1 MELAG
6 TGIADLDLVLG
17 GGLPIGSLIF
27 IAGGSGT
34 GKTILAQQIAFANAT
49 AERKALYYTLVSE
62 PHSKLVRHLEQ
73 FAFFDPAGL
82 GKRVDFIH
90 LPAVLSGRDGDAT
103 SQAQGDALDEL
114 VGEVVRASLEEER
127 SVIVIDGIKALRD
140 FAHVDGFG
148 FRGVSYD
155 LASKVAHSKAILLFV
170 GEYTA
175 EEVAYAPEFAVAD
188 GILYLADETFGRF
201 DQRWLRILKLR
212 GADYLMGR
220 HSFRIGGS
228 GIEVFPRFESIAP
241 KRELW
246 TGERVPLGIAEL
258 DEKIGGG
265 LPRGSATLIAGPS
278 GAGKSVLGLHF
289 IANGIARGEHCLY
302 LSFQQTEDQLIA
314 HGETFGW
321 PFEAAVRSGLLRI
334 RHLEPVEI
342 SLDAVGAELRSATLG
357 ESRVHRVVVDS
368 LAELEPAARGTARF
382 PDYLTALT
390 GLFASIGATT
400 LLTSETA
407 AFFGPAFE
415 LPQGLAFVADNV
427 ILLRYAELD
436 AEVRRVLAFIKLR
449 GGNHSKDLLEV
460 EITGKGMTVVGRF
473 SGLTGVLGGNPTVTP
488 PANPQPPAAD
498 Q

>member
-17 GGLPIGSLIF
+17 GGLPLGSLIF
-27 IAGGSGT
+27 VAGGSGT
-34 GKTILAQQIAFANAT
+34 GKTILAQQISFANAT

-73 FAFFDPAGL
+73 FAFFDPGGL
-82 GKRVDFIH
+82 GERVDFIH
-90 LPAVLSGRDGDAT
+90 LPAVLDVGTDAKPQKKGT
-103 SQAQGDALDEL
+103 ALATL
-114 VGEVVRASLEEER
+114 VDEVVRASTEAER

-140 FAHVDGFG
+140 FAQVDGFG
-148 FRGVSYD
+148 FRGISYD
-155 LASKVAHSKAILLFV
+155 LASKVAHSNAILLFV

-201 DQRWLRILKLR
+201 DQRWLRILKMR
-212 GADYLMGR
+212 GADYLMGQ
-220 HSFRIGGS
+220 HSFRIGAS

-241 KRELW
+241 PREMH
-246 TGERVPLGIAEL
+246 TGERVPTGV
-258 DEKIGGG
+258 DEIDDKIGGG
-265 LPRGSATLIAGPS
+265 LPRGSSTLIAGPS

-289 IANGIARGEHCLY
+289 VADGIARGEHCLY
-302 LSFQQTEDQLIA
+302 LSFQRTDDQLIA
-314 HGETFGW
+314 HGEAFGW
-321 PFEAAVRSGLLRI
+321 PFKAAVESGLLRI

-342 SLDAVGAELRSATLG
+342 SLDAVGGELRAASLG
-357 ESRVHRVVVDS
+357 EDPVQRVVVDS

-400 LLTSETA
+400 LLTSETT

-427 ILLRYAELD
+427 ILLRYVELD
-436 AEVRRVLAFIKLR
+436 SEVRRVLAIIKMR
-449 GGNHSKDLLEV
+449 DGDHTMSLLEV
-460 EITGKGMTVVGRF
+460 EITKNGMTVIGKF
-473 SGLTGVLGGNPTVTP
+473 SGMTGVLGGNPTLTIRP
-488 PANPQPPAAD
+488 EDQPPAVS
-498 Q
+498 

>member
-1 MELAG
+1 MEVAG

-17 GGLPIGSLIF
+17 GGLPLGSLIF

-34 GKTILAQQIAFANAT
+34 GKTILAQQISFANAT

-73 FAFFDPAGL
+73 FSFFDPDAL
-82 GKRVDFIH
+82 GERVDFIH
-90 LPAVLSGRDGDAT
+90 LPAVLGDLGADAT
-103 SQAQGDALDEL
+103 PQQQGGGALTTL
-114 VGEVVRASLEEER
+114 VNEVVRASAEEER

-140 FAHVDGFG
+140 FVQVSGFG
-148 FRGVSYD
+148 FRGISYD
-155 LASKVAHSKAILLFV
+155 LASKVAHSNAILLFV

-220 HSFRIGGS
+220 HSFRIGAS

-241 KRELW
+241 PRQMW
-246 TGERVPLGIAEL
+246 TGERIPLGIEGI
-258 DEKIGGG
+258 DQQIGGG

-289 IANGIARGEHCLY
+289 VAEGIARGEDCLY
-302 LSFQQTEDQLIA
+302 LTFQQTNEQLIA

-321 PFEAAVRSGLLRI
+321 PFKAAVDSGLLRI

-342 SLDAVGAELRSATLG
+342 SLDAVGAELREASLG
-357 ESRVHRVVVDS
+357 ESRVRRVVVDS

-400 LLTSETA
+400 VLTSETT

-415 LPQGLAFVADNV
+415 LPHGLAFVADNV
-427 ILLRYAELD
+427 LLLRYAELES
-436 AEVRRVLAFIKLR
+436 EVRRVLAIVKLR
-449 GGNHSKDLLEV
+449 DGDHTKNLLEIQ
-460 EITGKGMTVVGRF
+460 ITKTGMTVIGKF
-473 SGLTGVLGGNPTVTP
+473 SGLTGVLGGNPTLTP
-488 PANPQPPAAD
+488 PTETEPHAD
-498 Q
+498 S

>member
-1 MELAG
+1 MEVAG
-6 TGIADLDLVLG
+6 TGIADLDLILG
-17 GGLPIGSLIF
+17 GGLPLGSLIF

-34 GKTILAQQIAFANAT
+34 GKTILAQQISFANAT

-82 GKRVDFIH
+82 GERVDFIH
-90 LPAVLSGRDGDAT
+90 LPAVLDDIGLDAT
-103 SQAQGDALDEL
+103 PQERGDALERL
-114 VGEVVRASLEEER
+114 VDEVVRASVEGER

-140 FAHVDGFG
+140 FAQVNGFG

-155 LASKVAHSKAILLFV
+155 LASKVAHSKAILIFV

-212 GADYLMGR
+212 GADYVMGK
-220 HSFRIGGS
+220 HSFRIGGP

-241 KRELW
+241 NREMW
-246 TGERVPLGIAEL
+246 TGERVPLGIDGL

-265 LPRGSATLIAGPS
+265 LPRASSTLIAGPS
-278 GAGKSVLGLHF
+278 GSGKSVLGLHF
-289 IANGIARGEHCLY
+289 VADGIARGEHCLY
-302 LSFQQTEDQLIA
+302 LSFQQSDEQLIA
-314 HGETFGW
+314 HGEAFGW
-321 PFEAAVRSGLLRI
+321 PFKKAVESGLLRI

-342 SLDAVGAELRSATLG
+342 SLDAVGAELRAASVG
-357 ESRVHRVVVDS
+357 ETRVRRVVVDS

-390 GLFASIGATT
+390 SLFGSIGATT
-400 LLTSETA
+400 VLTSETT

-427 ILLRYAELD
+427 MLLRYAELES
-436 AEVRRVLAFIKLR
+436 EVRRVLAVIKLR
-449 GGNHSKDLLEV
+449 DGDHTKDLLEV
-460 EITGKGMTVVGRF
+460 EITKSGLTVVGKF
-473 SGLTGVLGGNPTVTP
+473 AGLTGVLGGNPTLTP
-488 PANPQPPAAD
+488 PA
-498 Q
+498 

>member
-17 GGLPIGSLIF
+17 GGLPLGSLIF
-27 IAGGSGT
+27 VAGGSGT
-34 GKTILAQQIAFANAT
+34 GKTILAQQISFANAT

-73 FAFFDPAGL
+73 FAFFDPDGL
-82 GKRVDFIH
+82 GTRVDFIH
-90 LPAVLSGRDGDAT
+90 LPAVLGDPGLKAT
-103 SQAQGDALDEL
+103 PQEQGTALTKLID
-114 VGEVVRASLEEER
+114 EVVRASVEQER

-140 FAHVDGFG
+140 FASVDGFG
-148 FRGVSYD
+148 FRGVAYD
-155 LASKVAHSKAILLFV
+155 LASKVAHSNAVLLFV

-212 GADYLMGR
+212 GADYLMGK
-220 HSFRIGGS
+220 HSFRIDGS

-241 KRELW
+241 PRAMW
-246 TGERVPLGIAEL
+246 TGERVPLGVEGI

-265 LPRGSATLIAGPS
+265 VPRGSATLIAGPS
-278 GAGKSVLGLHF
+278 GAGKSVLGLNF
-289 IANGIARGEHCLY
+289 VAEGISRGEHCLY

-321 PFEAAVRSGLLRI
+321 PFKAAVASGLLRI

-342 SLDAVGAELRSATLG
+342 SLDAVGAELREASLG
-357 ESRVHRVVVDS
+357 ETRVHRVVVDS

-400 LLTSETA
+400 LLTSETT

-415 LPQGLAFVADNV
+415 LPHGLAFVADNV
-427 ILLRYAELD
+427 ILLRYAELES
-436 AEVRRVLAFIKLR
+436 EVRRVLAVVKMR
-449 GGNHSKDLLEV
+449 DGDHTKNLLEV
-460 EITGKGMTVVGRF
+460 EITPTGMTVIGKF
-473 SGLTGVLGGNPTVTP
+473 SGLTGVLGGSPTLTGP
-488 PANPQPPAAD
+488 SEAQPPAVS
-498 Q
+498 

>member
-6 TGIADLDLVLG
+6 TGIPDLDLVLG
-17 GGLPIGSLIF
+17 GGLPLGSLIF

-34 GKTILAQQIAFANAT
+34 GKTILAQQISFANAT

-73 FAFFDPAGL
+73 FAFFDPNGL

-90 LPAVLSGRDGDAT
+90 LPAVLDDAGFDAT
-103 SQAQGDALDEL
+103 PQEQGAALATL
-114 VGEVVRASLEEER
+114 VEEVVRASLEEER

-140 FAHVDGFG
+140 FAEVNGFG

-155 LASKVAHSKAILLFV
+155 LASKVAHSNAILIFV

-212 GADYLMGR
+212 GADYLMGK

-228 GIEVFPRFESIAP
+228 GIEVFPRFESITP
-241 KRELW
+241 ERQMW
-246 TGERVPLGIAEL
+246 TGERVPLGIAGI

-265 LPRGSATLIAGPS
+265 LPRASSTLIAGPS

-289 IANGIARGEHCLY
+289 IADGIARGEHCLY
-302 LSFQQTEDQLIA
+302 LTFQQTNDQLIA

-321 PFEAAVRSGLLRI
+321 PFREAVESGLLRI

-342 SLDAVGAELRSATLG
+342 SLDAVGAELRAASLG
-357 ESRVHRVVVDS
+357 ETRVRRVVVDS

-390 GLFASIGATT
+390 SLFASIGATT
-400 LLTSETA
+400 LLTSETT

-427 ILLRYAELD
+427 ILLRYAELES
-436 AEVRRVLAFIKLR
+436 EVRRVLTVVKLR
-449 GGNHSKDLLEV
+449 NGDHTKDLLEV
-460 EITGKGMTVVGRF
+460 EITTNGLNVVGKF
-473 SGLTGVLGGNPTVTP
+473 AGLTGVLGGNPTLTP
-488 PANPQPPAAD
+488 PPEAQPPAVA
-498 Q
+498 

>member
-1 MELAG
+1 
-6 TGIADLDLVLG
+6 
-17 GGLPIGSLIF
+17 
-27 IAGGSGT
+27 
-34 GKTILAQQIAFANAT
+34 
-49 AERKALYYTLVSE
+49 LVSE

-73 FAFFDPAGL
+73 FEFFDPDAL
-82 GKRVDFIH
+82 GERVDFIH
-90 LPAVLSGRDGDAT
+90 LPAVLSEPDGDGAP
-103 SQAQGDALDEL
+103 QEQGAALEAL
-114 VGEVVRASLEEER
+114 VGEVVRASLEQER

-140 FAHVDGFG
+140 FARVDGFG

-155 LASKVAHSKAILLFV
+155 LASKVAHSKAVLLFV

-228 GIEVFPRFESIAP
+228 GIEVFPRFESISP
-241 KRELW
+241 RRELW
-246 TGERVPLGIAEL
+246 TGERVRLGIDQL
-258 DEKIGGG
+258 DKKIGGG

-278 GAGKSVLGLHF
+278 GAGKSVLALHF
-289 IANGIARGEHCLY
+289 VAEGIARGEHCLY
-302 LSFQQTEDQLIA
+302 LSFQQSEDQLIA
-314 HGETFGW
+314 HGESFGW
-321 PFEAAVRSGLLRI
+321 PFKAAVESGLLRI

-342 SLDAVGAELRSATLG
+342 SLDAVGAELRKASLG

-400 LLTSETA
+400 ILTSETT

-415 LPQGLAFVADNV
+415 LPHGLAFAADNV
-427 ILLRYAELD
+427 ILFRYAELD
-436 AEVRRVLAFIKLR
+436 AEVRRVLAIIKLR
-449 GGNHSKDLLEV
+449 GGDHTKQLLEV
-460 EITGKGMTVVGRF
+460 EITAKGLTVIGKF
-473 SGLTGVLGGNPTVTP
+473 SGLAGVLGGNPTVTP
-488 PANPQPPAAD
+488 SPERQPPAVS
-498 Q
+498 

>member
-1 MELAG
+1 MELAS
-6 TGIADLDLVLG
+6 TGIADLDLILG
-17 GGLPIGSLIF
+17 GGLPLGSLTF

-34 GKTILAQQIAFANAT
+34 GKTILAQQISFANAT
-49 AERKALYYTLVSE
+49 EERKALYYTMVSE
-62 PHSKLVRHLEQ
+62 PHSKLIRHLEQ
-73 FAFFDPAGL
+73 FTFFDPDGV
-82 GKRVDFIH
+82 GERVDFIH
-90 LPAVLSGRDGDAT
+90 LPAVLGADFDTT
-103 SQAQGDALDEL
+103 SQAQGDALTTL
-114 VGEVVRASLEEER
+114 VEEVVRASAAEEP

-140 FAHVDGFG
+140 FAAMDGLG

-155 LASKVAHSKAILLFV
+155 LASKVAHSNAVLIFV

-212 GADYLMGR
+212 GANYLMGK
-220 HSFRIGGS
+220 HSFRIGTP
-228 GIEVFPRFESIAP
+228 GIEVFPRFESITP
-241 KRELW
+241 PREMS
-246 TGERVPLGIAEL
+246 TGERVPFGIDAI
-258 DEKIGGG
+258 DEQIGGG

-289 IANGIARGEHCLY
+289 VADGIARGEHCLY
-302 LSFQQTEDQLIA
+302 LSFQQTDEQLMA

-321 PFEAAVRSGLLRI
+321 PFKAAVESGLLRI

-342 SLDAVGAELRSATLG
+342 SLDAVGAELRQASLG

-400 LLTSETA
+400 LLTSETT

-415 LPQGLAFVADNV
+415 LPHGLAFVADNV
-427 ILLRYAELD
+427 ILLRYAELES
-436 AEVRRVLAFIKLR
+436 EVRRVLAIVKMR
-449 GGNHSKDLLEV
+449 DGDHTKNLLEI
-460 EITGKGMTVVGRF
+460 EITKEGMIVIGKF
-473 SGLTGVLGGNPTVTP
+473 SGLTGVLGGNPMLAQPAGAQPP
-488 PANPQPPAAD
+488 PAR
-498 Q
+498 

>member
-6 TGIADLDLVLG
+6 TGIADLDLILG
-17 GGLPIGSLIF
+17 GGLPLGSLIF

-34 GKTILAQQIAFANAT
+34 GKTILAQQICFANAT

-62 PHSKLVRHLEQ
+62 SHSKLIRHLEQ
-73 FAFFDPAGL
+73 FEFFDPDRL
-82 GKRVDFIH
+82 GERIDFIH
-90 LPAVLSGRDGDAT
+90 LPAVLGDLGSAPSTQEQGAALAT
-103 SQAQGDALDEL
+103 LVDEI
-114 VGEVVRASLEEER
+114 VRASAVEQR

-140 FAHVDGFG
+140 FASGNGFG
-148 FRGVSYD
+148 FRGVAYD
-155 LASKVAHSKAILLFV
+155 LASKIAHSNAILLFV

-188 GILYLADETFGRF
+188 GIVYLADETFGRF
-201 DQRWLRILKLR
+201 DQRWLRVLKLR

-220 HSFRIGGS
+220 HSLRIGAS
-228 GIEVFPRFESIAP
+228 GIEVFPRFEAVTPPRRMWS
-241 KRELW
+241 
-246 TGERVPLGIAEL
+246 GERVPIGIEGI

-265 LPRGSATLIAGPS
+265 LPRGSATLVAGPS

-289 IANGIARGEHCLY
+289 VADGISRGERCLY

-321 PFEAAVRSGLLRI
+321 PFQAAVESGLLQI

-342 SLDAVGAELRSATLG
+342 SLDAVGAELRRAADD
-357 ESRVHRVVVDS
+357 EDRVRRVVVDS

-400 LLTSETA
+400 LLTSETT

-427 ILLRYAELD
+427 ILLRYAELGS
-436 AEVRRVLAFIKLR
+436 EVRRVLAIVKMR
-449 GGNHSKDLLEV
+449 DGDHTKSLLEV
-460 EITGKGMTVVGRF
+460 QITTSGMAVIGKF
-473 SGLTGVLGGNPTVTP
+473 SGLTGVLGGTP
-488 PANPQPPAAD
+488 AQTRPLLDQPPVT
-498 Q
+498 

>member
-1 MELAG
+1 MKLAG

-17 GGLPIGSLIF
+17 GGLPLGSLIF

-62 PHSKLVRHLEQ
+62 SHSKLVRHLEQ
-73 FAFFDPAGL
+73 FEFFDPAGL
-82 GKRVDFIH
+82 GERVDFIH
-90 LPAVLSGRDGDAT
+90 LPAVLNDVGGDAT
-103 SQAQGDALDEL
+103 PQEQGTALEAL
-114 VGEVVRASLEEER
+114 VEEVVRASVVEER

-140 FAHVDGFG
+140 FARVDGFG

-155 LASKVAHSKAILLFV
+155 LASKVAHSNAILLFV

-212 GADYLMGR
+212 GADFLMGR

-241 KRELW
+241 TRELW
-246 TGERVPLGIAEL
+246 TGERMPLGIADL

-265 LPRGSATLIAGPS
+265 LPRGSATLVAGPS

-289 IANGIARGEHCLY
+289 VADGIARGEHCLY
-302 LSFQQTEDQLIA
+302 LSFQQSEDQLIA

-321 PFEAAVRSGLLRI
+321 PFKEAVESGLLRI

-342 SLDAVGAELRSATLG
+342 SLDAVGAELREASLG
-357 ESRVHRVVVDS
+357 E
-368 LAELEPAARGTARF
+368 
-382 PDYLTALT
+382 
-390 GLFASIGATT
+390 
-400 LLTSETA
+400 
-407 AFFGPAFE
+407 
-415 LPQGLAFVADNV
+415 
-427 ILLRYAELD
+427 
-436 AEVRRVLAFIKLR
+436 
-449 GGNHSKDLLEV
+449 
-460 EITGKGMTVVGRF
+460 
-473 SGLTGVLGGNPTVTP
+473 
-488 PANPQPPAAD
+488 
-498 Q
+498 

>member
-1 MELAG
+1 MELAS
-6 TGIADLDLVLG
+6 TGIADLDLILG
-17 GGLPIGSLIF
+17 GGLPLGSLIF

-34 GKTILAQQIAFANAT
+34 GKTILAQQISFANAT

-73 FAFFDPAGL
+73 FAFFDPDGL
-82 GKRVDFIH
+82 GERVDFIH
-90 LPAVLSGRDGDAT
+90 LPAVLGDLPFNA
-103 SQAQGDALDEL
+103 SAEEHGAALTRL
-114 VGEVVRASLEEER
+114 VDEVVRASVEEER
-127 SVIVIDGIKALRD
+127 SVIVVDGIKALRD
-140 FAHVDGFG
+140 FARVNGFR

-155 LASKVAHSKAILLFV
+155 LASKVAHSNAILLFV

-175 EEVAYAPEFAVAD
+175 EEVAYAPEVAVAD
-188 GILYLADETFGRF
+188 GILDLADETFGRF
-201 DQRWLRILKLR
+201 DQRWLRLLKLR

-220 HSFRIGGS
+220 HSFRIGLP

-241 KRELW
+241 PREMW
-246 TGERVPLGIAEL
+246 TGERVPLGVDGI

-289 IANGIARGEHCLY
+289 VADGISHGEHCLY
-302 LSFQQTEDQLIA
+302 LSFQQTDEQLIA

-321 PFEAAVRSGLLRI
+321 PFKAAVKSGLLRI

-342 SLDAVGAELRSATLG
+342 SLDAIGAELREASLG
-357 ESRVHRVVVDS
+357 ESRVQRVVVDS

-400 LLTSETA
+400 VLTSETT

-427 ILLRYAELD
+427 ILLRYAEL
-436 AEVRRVLAFIKLR
+436 ESQVRRVLTVVKMR
-449 GGNHSKDLLEV
+449 NGDHTKDLLEI
-460 EITGKGMTVVGRF
+460 EIIKNGMTVIGKF
-473 SGLTGVLGGNPTVTP
+473 SGLTGVLGGNPTLTGP
-488 PANPQPPAAD
+488 PEDRPPGVS
-498 Q
+498 

>member
-1 MELAG
+1 MELTG
-6 TGIADLDLVLG
+6 TGIDDLDLILG
-17 GGLPIGSLIF
+17 GGLPVGSLMF

-34 GKTILAQQIAFANAT
+34 GKTILAQQICFAKAT

-62 PHSKLVRHLEQ
+62 PHSKLIRHLEQ
-73 FAFFDPAGL
+73 FAFYDPDGL
-82 GKRVDFIH
+82 GERVDFMH
-90 LPAVLSGRDGDAT
+90 LPAVLDDIAVDAT
-103 SQAQGDALDEL
+103 PQERGAALEKL
-114 VGEVVRASLEEER
+114 VDEVVRASVAEER

-140 FAHVDGFG
+140 YASVNGFG

-155 LASKVAHSKAILLFV
+155 LASKVAHSNAILLFV

-212 GADYLMGR
+212 GADFLMGT
-220 HSFRIGGS
+220 HSFRIGAS

-241 KRELW
+241 SREAS
-246 TGERVPLGIAEL
+246 TGERVPLGVDGI
-258 DEKIGGG
+258 DERIGGG
-265 LPRGSATLIAGPS
+265 LARASATLIAGPS

-289 IANGIARGEHCLY
+289 VADGIARGEHCLY
-302 LSFQQTEDQLIA
+302 LSFQQNDEQLIA
-314 HGETFGW
+314 RGETFGW
-321 PFEAAVRSGLLRI
+321 PFKAAVESGLLRI

-342 SLDAVGAELRSATLG
+342 SLDAIGAELRAASLG
-357 ESRVHRVVVDS
+357 ETRVQRVVVDS
-368 LAELEPAARGTARF
+368 LAELEPAARGTSRF

-400 LLTSETA
+400 LLTSETT

-415 LPQGLAFVADNV
+415 LPIGLAFVADNV

-436 AEVRRVLAFIKLR
+436 SEVRRVLAIVKMR
-449 GGNHSKDLLEV
+449 DGDHTKDLLEV
-460 EITGKGMTVVGRF
+460 EIAKNGMNVIAKF
-473 SGLTGVLGGNPTVTP
+473 AGLTGVLGGNPTQTRETP
-488 PANPQPPAAD
+488 PPED
-498 Q
+498 S

>member
-17 GGLPIGSLIF
+17 GGLPLGSLIF

-73 FAFFDPAGL
+73 FEFFDPDAL
-82 GKRVDFIH
+82 GERVDFIH
-90 LPAVLSGRDGDAT
+90 LPAVLSEPDGDGAP
-103 SQAQGDALDEL
+103 QEQGAALEAL
-114 VGEVVRASLEEER
+114 VGEVVRASLEQER

-140 FAHVDGFG
+140 FARVDGFG

-155 LASKVAHSKAILLFV
+155 LASKVAHSKAVLLFV

-228 GIEVFPRFESIAP
+228 GIEVFPRFESISP
-241 KRELW
+241 RRELW
-246 TGERVPLGIAEL
+246 TGERVRLGIDQL
-258 DEKIGGG
+258 DKKIGGG

-278 GAGKSVLGLHF
+278 GAGKSVLALHF
-289 IANGIARGEHCLY
+289 VAEGIARGEHCLY
-302 LSFQQTEDQLIA
+302 LSFQQSEDQLIA
-314 HGETFGW
+314 HGESFGW
-321 PFEAAVRSGLLRI
+321 PFKAAVESGLLRI

-342 SLDAVGAELRSATLG
+342 SLDAVGAELRKASLG

-400 LLTSETA
+400 ILTSETT

-415 LPQGLAFVADNV
+415 LPHGLAFAADNV
-427 ILLRYAELD
+427 ILFRYAELD
-436 AEVRRVLAFIKLR
+436 AEVRRVLAIIKLR
-449 GGNHSKDLLEV
+449 GGDHTKQLLEV
-460 EITGKGMTVVGRF
+460 EITAKGLTVIGKF
-473 SGLTGVLGGNPTVTP
+473 SGLAGVLGGNPTVTP
-488 PANPQPPAAD
+488 SPERQPPAVS
-498 Q
+498 